1 MKKAIFFASIL
12 ATMVACEKNEKESE
26 METNEDIPSLEEV
39 ITGNDFSRTSGAY
52 NNDYIDNYSSL
63 FTREGESTV
72 SFSGQTT
79 RLKQTK
85 EIGSNL
91 KKTTSVADIQLMF
104 EGEEV
109 NGSLQ
114 SAGFAD
120 ASLNGTTKIVRA
132 KTSASIGLFNKTN
145 GSGQGATNVAEFDA
159 YISGHQ
165 DVIDNWSTQAAS
177 GQAGTF
183 LDSDGSTR
191 YVDAKGFELDQLF
204 TKSMAGALAYDQAV
218 NHYFNRL
225 DDENNGSNDYRTAN
239 DEGTAKEGKS
249 YTTMEHHWDEAFGYI
264 YGNITGENLIY
275 KYIDNVDGLTKF
287 SGVEKDILEAFVK
300 GRIAI
305 VEKNYSERDTQ
316 VAVLREKLALIIA
329 VRAVH
334 YLGGGA
340 KLIGTLEEGASE
352 RADAFHDICEGYG
365 FINSLRYIVDATGNR
380 YFTDADVDG
389 YIAVLEAKNGLW
401 SITSDEL
408 IDMADAIA
416 AKGVGGLSWTF
427 SDVVSQ

>member
-1 MKKAIFFASIL
+1 MLWFFVEFSSFKTLFKINLNKLCVIEDEDYICRKLFLINPNKMKKAIFFASIL
-12 ATMVACEKNEKESE
+12 TALVACEKNENEIES
-26 METNEDIPSLEEV
+26 NVDIPSIEEI

-63 FTREGESTV
+63 FTGEGESTV
-72 SFSGQTT
+72 SFAGQTT

-91 KKTTSVADIQLMF
+91 KKTTSVAAIQLMF

-109 NGSLQ
+109 NGSSQ
-114 SAGFAD
+114 SAGFSD
-120 ASLNGTTKIVRA
+120 ASLNGTTKIVRS

-145 GSGQGATNVAEFDA
+145 SAGQGATNVAEFDA
-159 YISGHQ
+159 YITGHQ
-165 DVIDNWSTQAAS
+165 AVIDNWATPAAS

-191 YVDAKGFELDQLF
+191 YVNAKGFELDQLF

-239 DEGTAKEGKS
+239 DEGIVKEGSS

-275 KYIDNVDGLTKF
+275 KYIDNVDA
-287 SGVEKDILEAFVK
+287 IIP
-300 GRIAI
+300 RI
-305 VEKNYSERDTQ
+305 
-316 VAVLREKLALIIA
+316 
-329 VRAVH
+329 
-334 YLGGGA
+334 
-340 KLIGTLEEGASE
+340 GASVTF
-352 RADAFHDICEGYG
+352 DKICW
-365 FINSLRYIVDATGNR
+365 NRKR
-380 YFTDADVDG
+380 YFRGFCKRT
-389 YIAVLEAKNGLW
+389 YCNRRKKLFRKRCSNWSFKNKVGTNYCCKSCTLPRRW
-401 SITSDEL
+401 SKINWNFRRKCSR
-408 IDMADAIA
+408 
-416 AKGVGGLSWTF
+416 KSRCF
-427 SDVVSQ
+427 S

>member
-12 ATMVACEKNEKESE
+12 TALVACEKNENEIES
-26 METNEDIPSLEEV
+26 NVDIPSIEEI

-72 SFSGQTT
+72 SFAGQTT

-91 KKTTSVADIQLMF
+91 KKTTSVAAIQLMF

-109 NGSLQ
+109 NGSSQ
-114 SAGFAD
+114 SAGFSD
-120 ASLNGTTKIVRA
+120 ASLNGTTKIVRS

-145 GSGQGATNVAEFDA
+145 SAGQGATNVAEFDA
-159 YISGHQ
+159 YITGHQ
-165 DVIDNWSTQAAS
+165 AVIDNWATPAAS

-183 LDSDGSTR
+183 LDSDESTR
-191 YVDAKGFELDQLF
+191 YVNAKGFELDQLF

-239 DEGTAKEGKS
+239 DEGTVKEGSS

-275 KYIDNVDGLTKF
+275 KYIDNVDALTKF
-287 SGVEKDILEAFVK
+287 AGIERDILEAFVK

-305 VEKNYSERDTQ
+305 VEKNYSERDAQ
-316 VAVLREKLALIIA
+316 IGALRTKLALIIA

-340 KLIGTLEEGASE
+340 KLIGTLEENAPE

-365 FINSLRYIVDATGNR
+365 FINSLRYIVDANGSR

-389 YIAVLEAKNGLW
+389 YLAVLEAKNGLW
-401 SITSDEL
+401 SVTSDEL

-416 AKGVGGLSWTF
+416 AKGVGGLTWTF